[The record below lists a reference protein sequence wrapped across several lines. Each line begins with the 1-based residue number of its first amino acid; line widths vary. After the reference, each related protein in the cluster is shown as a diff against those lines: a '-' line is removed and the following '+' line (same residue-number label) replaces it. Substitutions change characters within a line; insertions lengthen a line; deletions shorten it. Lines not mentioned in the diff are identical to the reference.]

1 MKQPCEQTKAS
12 ERGIIVLTFTL
23 ALVFLVLVV
32 GLAIDGGMLYLTKVK
47 LQSAGDAAAL
57 AAARSLNLSLQESQ
71 QVTDAQTA
79 ATNFFNANFPS
90 GYLLSTSNAITTTLK
105 YGTGTLANTLAIT
118 TIATTSAPTYFMRYF
133 GYTTVPL
140 SVTGTASRKD
150 VNLILVTDISASMNN
165 GATPSACS
173 TMLADAQLFL
183 KQFSNNRD
191 TVGYVTFND
200 GTYSYAAVTNF
211 NPSIINDVSG
221 QSCTGDTNTPG
232 GLHVAYQQLQALNNS
247 TKLNVIVLFTD
258 GQAESIAATFPIKS
272 SIDTRNGDGIQYG
285 NTGSVNTPSPYT
297 NMPAS
302 GCSTTIPG
310 VLSENAQDA
319 TGPDLAGITSGP
331 WQITATGTGQGW
343 NLAASIPSGCKANA
357 YQGQGINGS
366 SWNAAQQFRDDVA
379 YIPAT
384 DYYGNSTT
392 GFRTD
397 YNFETTSFVTG
408 QDEFPSTSP
417 YSGHIRPDQPRTL
430 YNASANAADNQGTTI
445 RSNTTLNPMII
456 TIGLGGNTGGVDGM
470 PVDAELL
477 MRLANF
483 PGGTTPSGF
492 TNYPVRTITNAIYST
507 SQAQGMYVYSPDA
520 SQLAIAFQQ
529 VASFVVEL
537 TH

>member
-1 MKQPCEQTKAS
+1 MKLPCEQTKAS

-79 ATNFFNANFPS
+79 ATHFFNANFPS
-90 GYLLSTSNAITTTLK
+90 GYLLSTSNAITTTLQ
-105 YGTGTLANTLAIT
+105 YGTGTLANTLAIVT
-118 TIATTSAPTYFMRYF
+118 VATTSAPTYFMRYF

-150 VNLILVTDISASMNN
+150 VNLILVTDISQSMNN
-165 GATPSACS
+165 GASPSACA
-173 TMLADAQLFL
+173 TMLSDAQAFL

-232 GLHVAYQQLQALNNS
+232 GLHVAYQQLQTLNNS

-258 GQAESIAATFPIKS
+258 GQAESIAATFPVKTLS
-272 SIDTRNGDGIQYG
+272 DTRNGDGQG
-285 NTGSVNTPSPYT
+285 NGSTGTGNTPSPT
-297 NMPAS
+297 TIGAS
-302 GCSTTIPG
+302 GCSGSITG
-310 VLSENAQDA
+310 VLSENANDA

-331 WQITATGTGQGW
+331 WQVVATGTGQGW
-343 NLAASIPSGCKANA
+343 NLAPTIPSGCKANA
-357 YQGQGINGS
+357 YAGQGMNTN

-384 DYYGNSTT
+384 DYYSNSTT

-397 YNFETTSFVTG
+397 YNFETTGVVTG

-417 YSGHIRPDQPRTL
+417 YSGHLRPDQPRTL
-430 YNASANAADNQGTTI
+430 YNVSANAADNQGTTI

-477 MRLANF
+477 IRLANQA
-483 PGGTTPSGF
+483 GGTTPSGF
-492 TNYPVRTITNAIYST
+492 TNYPVRTITNSIYST
-507 SQAQGMYVYSPDA
+507 TQAQGMYVYSPDA